1 MKKNEQVEKILNLYY
16 TFTSLKEVNRT
27 GWRYWCVEGMRVESI
42 ADHTYGAIMLAL
54 SIYANTDLK
63 LDINKVVMMLALHE
77 TEEIYIGD
85 LTPFDKKARLTKA
98 EDGKKAVERVF
109 ACADKKKYFL
119 DIIAE
124 FEAKSSPE
132 AKFAHQIDKLEAD
145 LQALKYEGHFNL
157 EKVNPNILN
166 DERIV
171 KIRNSKNTNKV
182 SEYFLYTDLPLYSG
196 ITLDIANYVLKNST
210 TIKTK
215 K

>member
-1 MKKNEQVEKILNLYY
+1 MCYNSDMENNEQVEKILNLYY

-27 GWRYWCVEGMRVESI
+27 GWRYWCVEGMPIESI

-124 FEAKSSPE
+124 FLAFICFGLAVVAAVGATREWYLHIKDNKKDE
-132 AKFAHQIDKLEAD
+132 HGTDK
-145 LQALKYEGHFNL
+145 
-157 EKVNPNILN
+157 
-166 DERIV
+166 
-171 KIRNSKNTNKV
+171 
-182 SEYFLYTDLPLYSG
+182 
-196 ITLDIANYVLKNST
+196 
-210 TIKTK
+210 
-215 K
+215 